1 MSSWTNAIDIAR
13 GDTVSVSQWNAIFGL
28 NQSMQYIKD
37 RTDFVVTDYDYKYTG
52 TVSTLVAGWPQGDD
66 TDFAATGDVLYP
78 NWMING
84 ITTNKQYITLPGPA
98 KYLCIAQAN
107 INVNQEDYRNN
118 DSILRMLISDTGGF
132 TNFSTTNLNKG
143 VGAQTTDT
151 IVPLKFSVPFAI
163 DAPFSTDVVIGFAA
177 IQNYESIYS
186 ASAQY
191 GPVEFQI
198 SPSVMVYKLP
208 IYINSTSIS
217 TSFILGT
224 SNLSG
229 TSSV

>member
-13 GDTVSVSQWNAIFGL
+13 GDTVSVSQWNAIFGI

-132 TNFSTTNLNKG
+132 TNFSTTDLNKG

-163 DAPFSTDVVIGFAA
+163 DAPFSTDVVVGFAA

-208 IYINSTSIS
+208 IYINSTSVS